1 MRFRY
6 CRSRCKLINNVLQR
20 NKLLMFAFLCSCV
33 YSLVLGRLLYQQTF
47 MNPDLS
53 TPTKFTGPS
62 VQIPKSTK
70 TDLKFATFLPIL
82 DAFNPFVLQTFS
94 RNLYQQLSCRG
105 DTYGVLRKR
114 RLYLSGGHFQEL
126 SYRGLERNK
135 TKAKVYV
142 VGETADKNGITLGKV
157 GSGKNPAITINISP
171 LHFQTAIQICS
182 NSKLQ
187 MTYEIY
193 RFNLVIRPSNRKLC
207 FPLKNEHLWSA
218 QCYQSKNYSR
228 ITKPGRIYTEI
239 WLYSPE

>member
-171 LHFQTAIQICS
+171 LHF
-182 NSKLQ
+182 
-187 MTYEIY
+187 
-193 RFNLVIRPSNRKLC
+193 
-207 FPLKNEHLWSA
+207 
-218 QCYQSKNYSR
+218 
-228 ITKPGRIYTEI
+228 
-239 WLYSPE
+239 